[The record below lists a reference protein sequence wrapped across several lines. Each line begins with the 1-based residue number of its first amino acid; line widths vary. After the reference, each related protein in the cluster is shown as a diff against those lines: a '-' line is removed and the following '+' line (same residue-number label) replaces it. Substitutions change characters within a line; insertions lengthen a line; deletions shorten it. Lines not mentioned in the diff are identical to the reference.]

1 MRPDLFIVFVRYA
14 ILIVNIMLNI
24 LKLYPCCSGGFL

>member
-14 ILIVNIMLNI
+14 IAIDVFEVVRSHQF
-24 LKLYPCCSGGFL
+24 YR

>member
-14 ILIVNIMLNI
+14 IGPGNRPGSPI
-24 LKLYPCCSGGFL
+24 LKLLKFIT

>member
-14 ILIVNIMLNI
+14 IESTAEFIAGKTRGPM
-24 LKLYPCCSGGFL
+24 KSTES